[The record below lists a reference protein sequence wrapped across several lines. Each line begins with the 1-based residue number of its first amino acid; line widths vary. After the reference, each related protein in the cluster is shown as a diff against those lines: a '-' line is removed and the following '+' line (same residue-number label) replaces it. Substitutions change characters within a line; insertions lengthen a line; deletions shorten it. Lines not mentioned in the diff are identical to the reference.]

1 MTKEEK
7 KQKLR
12 RFMSLYQIRIKDQD
26 PEDLPEWG
34 TPFIPVRDAEER
46 EDFVSAGE
54 LNFE

>member
-12 RFMSLYQIRIKDQD
+12 RFMSLYQLRLKDQD
-26 PEDLPEWG
+26 PEDLPDYG
-34 TPFIPVRDAEER
+34 VPFIPIRDDDEQ
-46 EDFVSAGE
+46 EDFEFFGE